1 MMSIGDSLSM
11 LRQQEI
17 ENERMKREIPGKEK
31 PKESWDDYTI
41 SNKVTLHKNCYKRQR
56 RTLYMGKKGQF
67 IKRIKQ
73 F

>member
-1 MMSIGDSLSM
+1 MSIGDSLSM

-56 RTLYMGKKGQF
+56 RTLHNYRWVMSLR
-67 IKRIKQ
+67 RIK
-73 F
+73 